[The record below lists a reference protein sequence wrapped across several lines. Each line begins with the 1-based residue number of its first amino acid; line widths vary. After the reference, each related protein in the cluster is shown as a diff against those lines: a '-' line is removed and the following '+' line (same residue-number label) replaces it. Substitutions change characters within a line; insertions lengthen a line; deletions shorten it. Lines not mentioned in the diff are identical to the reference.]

1 MNSVPKTNAS
11 PLLINDEFVSYFPA
25 LGRALGSVE
34 DAVLVQMLWYR
45 RDRSTN
51 ETEMRTP
58 DLADAVGMKLRTTER
73 RLAGLVNA
81 GILSKRRKGAYDAT
95 SVWAVHLDQIDV
107 SAGQPESA
115 TLAGSS
121 SRIGDI
127 ESATLAG
134 SESATLAGSIPK
146 EQEEHPP
153 TPAAVAAPAAVR
165 AENPPTPASGGACA
179 RHPNNDGVNCRGC
192 GTTNRQRAKTESA
205 DAAAMRR
212 AQDAEEL
219 RRARANKP
227 DPEVGHRGAA
237 VARAAMEEA
246 LQARRGAT
254 QAAPAGA

>member
-1 MNSVPKTNAS
+1 MNSVPKMNAS

-45 RDRSTN
+45 RDRSTD

-95 SVWAVHLDQIDV
+95 SVWAVHLDQINV

-115 TLAGSS
+115 KMAGSS
-121 SRIGDI
+121 SRIGDVETAKVA
-127 ESATLAG
+127 ESETATLAV
-134 SESATLAGSIPK
+134 SIPK

-153 TPAAVAAPAAVR
+153 TPAAVDPAVAVR
-165 AENPPTPASGGACA
+165 TDAPPAPASGGACA
-179 RHPNNDGVNCRGC
+179 RHPNNDGINCRGC
-192 GTTNRQRAKTESA
+192 GTTNRQRAKAETA

-219 RRARANKP
+219 RRARMSKP
-227 DPEVGHRGAA
+227 DPEIGHQGAA
-237 VARAAMEEA
+237 RARAAMEEA
-246 LQARRGAT
+246 LQARRTAT
-254 QAAPAGA
+254 QGAAAGA